1 MIISSAATT
10 ARALPITLN
19 GGYSTAQGF
28 ITGVVTDPLAPRAR
42 QRRADR

>member
-1 MIISSAATT
+1 MIISSSATT

-19 GGYSTAQGF
+19 GGYSAVQGF
-28 ITGVVTDPLAPRAR
+28 ITGVVTDPLAPHTR